1 MNISDTAVGLGR
13 TFPVVDRVE
22 EATKALV
29 STKSIDLSLS
39 TYQSSAK
46 VKSTIWNYVETLND
60 FEKNWINNIKKGYNG
75 SMSWKSDGVV
85 HTLTTQQYIKDN
97 KILEVVIP
105 NDYPLNSDIRKALDD
120 VVSDA
125 QAKFKITISIIAL

>member
-1 MNISDTAVGLGR
+1 
-13 TFPVVDRVE
+13 
-22 EATKALV
+22 
-29 STKSIDLSLS
+29 
-39 TYQSSAK
+39 
-46 VKSTIWNYVETLND
+46 
-60 FEKNWINNIKKGYNG
+60 
-75 SMSWKSDGVV
+75 MSWKSDGVV